1 MDAEAEARDL
11 RGRERWGKHGILA
24 KMAWMARYVIREQL
38 AVPRQVNASTPTE
51 E

>member
-1 MDAEAEARDL
+1 MDAEAEAMNS

-24 KMAWMARYVIREQL
+24 KMAKYVIREQL
-38 AVPRQVNASTPTE
+38 AVPRQVNASTLTE